1 MCPLESFVAYK
12 EPTCFDTWTSGIYG
26 EVGETC
32 LASVRNH
39 RGEKKLNK
47 CILQYGV
54 LKHGFASNYIYIKIE
69 NQGIAYF
76 LTKAFF

>member
-1 MCPLESFVAYK
+1 MVWLILSYRYPLESFVAYK

-39 RGEKKLNK
+39 REKK
-47 CILQYGV
+47 
-54 LKHGFASNYIYIKIE
+54 S
-69 NQGIAYF
+69 
-76 LTKAFF
+76 